1 MFFQVC
7 HENGVIHRDLK
18 PENFL
23 FVNKQENADLK
34 SIDFGLSVKF
44 KPGTVRVFL
53 LFFQSQSKLSYKKT
67 LCL

>member
-1 MFFQVC
+1 M
-7 HENGVIHRDLK
+7 IHRDLK

-44 KPGTVRVFL
+44 KPGTVLVS
-53 LFFQSQSKLSYKKT
+53 LFFSKSKYT
-67 LCL
+67 